1 MKEMKTIIRHI
12 KRLFLDPNNYR
23 FVDKPEYKRVPD
35 DMLIDPQIQK
45 RTRFLLSGKN
55 NDNLQDLITS
65 FKENGFL
72 PVNQIQVKELF
83 GKTEDEKSYLVLEG
97 NRRIATLK
105 YLYEEWMRNGSDIG
119 KLTESSFRSVPVVL
133 HSGESTKE
141 HLIVMGLDHITG
153 KRKWNPVNQA
163 QLIEDLINEH
173 RMTEDEIC
181 GSLGITKH
189 ALRRSRRSL
198 ALINRY
204 KNSDYGDQFTSSMY
218 SFFEEIVKNTAIK
231 NWLEWGDSEMRPN
244 NSVNEERI
252 FSWISRDEEIERDES
267 GDEISRKTK
276 EPIITKALEIRELS
290 KYINEPSAIERMEAS
305 RSITEGFIL
314 SNAVG
319 QSKFL
324 NAIDNL
330 KQNVST
336 IFNFSEY
343 MQQEDSEKIKQLRDK
358 IDRLLPATQGNVSPY
373 PGVAPLYHNKL
384 IGYFSEISI
393 QHYRKLQQLDIRH
406 LNRIN
411 IFAGKN
417 NSGKTTLLEAVYLLS
432 QLNDLNAFIELER
445 NRGKFTD
452 RFNPKWLD
460 KNFYEPVELSALFGE
475 MKISITFAKEQTS
488 EHIEKSGYISSIV
501 ADADVNGETLT
512 SSFHLFSDKEPELY
526 YQKSNILCHA
536 AFTSP
541 YRYNEGLLRK
551 AHALAVR
558 ERFFDDIIRF
568 IQEKIDL
575 SLHRIQ
581 MVNIEGENRFYVH
594 TNVFDYDFDL
604 TKYGEGVQ
612 RVFEI
617 ALLMGY
623 CRNGILCIDEFESA
637 IHKNLLRD
645 FSKFVHQLAEQFN
658 VQVFL
663 TTHSKECIDA
673 FIENGYRY
681 EDITAFVLREK
692 ADGTIECKY
701 VDGIRLASLLES
713 INIDIRG

>member
-1 MKEMKTIIRHI
+1 MRTITRHI
-12 KRLFLDPNNYR
+12 NRLFLDPNNYR
-23 FVDKPEYKRVPD
+23 FIDKPEYKRVSD
-35 DMLIDPQIQK
+35 DMLTDPQIQK
-45 RTRFLLSGKN
+45 RTRFLLTGRN
-55 NDNLQDLITS
+55 NENIQDLITS
-65 FKENGFL
+65 FKQNGFL
-72 PVNQIQVKELF
+72 PVNQIQVKELS
-83 GKTEDEKSYLVLEG
+83 GEIEGEKNYLVLEG

-105 YLYEEWMRNGSDIG
+105 FLYEQWKDNGSDIG

-133 HSGESTKE
+133 HSVENTKE

-153 KRKWNPVNQA
+153 KRKWSPVNQA

-173 RMTEDEIC
+173 QMTEDEIC
-181 GSLGITKH
+181 ASLGITKH

-204 KNSDYGDQFTSSMY
+204 KNSDYGNQFESSMY
-218 SFFEEIVKNTAIK
+218 SIFEEIITRTEIK
-231 NWLEWGDSEMRPN
+231 NWLDWDDTEMRPN

-252 FSWISRDEEIERDES
+252 FSWISKEEEIERDES
-267 GDEISRKTK
+267 GDTISQETK
-276 EPIITKALEIRELS
+276 EPIITKSLEIRVLS

-305 RSITEGFIL
+305 RNITEGFSL

-319 QSKFL
+319 QSKFI
-324 NAIDNL
+324 NAVDNL

-343 MQQEDSEKIKQLRDK
+343 MQQEHLEEIKKVYDK
-358 IDRLLPATQGNVSPY
+358 IDRLLPAAKGNVSPY
-373 PGVAPLYHNKL
+373 AGVAPIYQNKA
-384 IGYFSEISI
+384 IGWFSEITI
-393 QHYRKLQQLDIRH
+393 RHYRKLQEIGIRH
-406 LNRIN
+406 LNRVN

-445 NRGKFTD
+445 YRGKFTD

-512 SSFHLFSDKEPELY
+512 SSLHLFSNKEPELY

-558 ERFFDDIIRF
+558 ERFFDDIVSFIR
-568 IQEKIDL
+568 EKIDI
-575 SLHRIQ
+575 SLNRIQ

-594 TNVFDYDFDL
+594 TNAFDYDFDM

-637 IHKNLLRD
+637 IHKSLLRD

-673 FIENGYRY
+673 FIENGYRH
-681 EDITAFVLREK
+681 EDITAFALREK
-692 ADGTIECKY
+692 EDGTIECKY
-701 VDGIRLASLLES
+701 IDGIRLASLLES